1 MGPARRL
8 EPDPAAGRRAG
19 PITRAGWAEA
29 SLPSRVRTVVQRVN
43 GAVLTADGAERARI
57 GPGLVVLA
65 GLEAGDT
72 DRDIVWT
79 AHKLAQ
85 LRIFGD
91 DDGKMNRS
99 VLDIGGAVLLV
110 PNFTLAGD
118 CRKGRRPSFDR
129 AMQPGE
135 AGPRF
140 EKLAETLRAEGCA
153 VQTGV
158 FGAHMHV
165 ELVNDGPVTLVLDS
179 GDAS

>member
-1 MGPARRL
+1 MGTARRL
-8 EPDPAAGRRAG
+8 EPDPAAGRGAG
-19 PITRAGWAEA
+19 PITRAGATGPPLF
-29 SLPSRVRTVVQRVN
+29 SGVRTVVQRVN
-43 GAVLTADGAERARI
+43 GAVLTVDGGERARI
-57 GPGLVVLA
+57 GPGLVALA
-65 GLEAGDT
+65 GFEAGDT
-72 DRDIVWT
+72 ERDTAWT

-91 DDGKMNRS
+91 DEGKMNRS
-99 VLDIGGAVLLV
+99 VLEVGGAVLLV

-118 CRKGRRPSFDR
+118 CRKGRRPSFDG
-129 AMQPGE
+129 AMPPGE

-140 EKLAETLRAEGCA
+140 EKLAEALRGEGCA

-179 GDAS
+179 GDAP